1 MSARRAILATS
12 DKTGV
17 AKLGQALHRLGWSI
31 VATAGTAA
39 HLSDVGVPALEAET
53 LTGVPEMLG
62 GRVKTLHPGVFGGLL
77 CVRGRPDHESDMQ
90 RHALVPI
97 DLVACTYY
105 PFEQPLSGGA
115 DIDDALDQIDIG
127 GPAMVRAAAKNHRH
141 VIALI
146 DPLDYPAVIEQL
158 TIGEGG
164 LDAVSFAERRR
175 LASKAFAATAVYD
188 AAIAR
193 ALAEAA

>member
-1 MSARRAILATS
+1 MSERCAILAAS

-17 AKLGQALHRLGWSI
+17 VPLGRALHGLGWSI

-39 HLSDVGVPALEAET
+39 HLSDAGVPALPAET

-62 GRVKTLHPGVFGGLL
+62 GRIKTLHPGVFGGLL
-77 CVRGRPDHESDMQ
+77 YRRGRPDHESDVR

-105 PFEQPLSGGA
+105 PFEQALASGD
-115 DIDDALDQIDIG
+115 DIDDALDQIDVG

-141 VIALI
+141 VLALI

-158 TIGEGG
+158 VAGG
-164 LDAVSFAERRR
+164 GRPDAISLAERRR
-175 LASKAFAATAVYD
+175 LASKAFAATAAYD

-193 ALAEAA
+193 ALADAA